1 VENAARVKAAVKIA
15 VSAVGRIKR
24 PAMAE
29 QILAEG
35 KADLIWMGRALIADP
50 YLPKKAQEGR
60 VAEIRECISCG
71 VCADRIRHG
80 DVMHCTTNPEAGRE
94 SEMRLLPTEKPRRV
108 VVVGGGPAGLEVAR
122 VAASRGHRV
131 SLVEKRPRLG
141 GQLRYAAAAPH
152 APEMERLADYLAHQ
166 AKAVGVEVRVSIAA
180 TPELLEELQAEV
192 VVVASG
198 ATSVVPSIPGSGLP
212 HVFTAH
218 QLLDGEVDS
227 RLGSRVAVIG
237 GGLTGVAAAEY
248 LLKRGH
254 EVFIVEMLDWIMAD
268 GHIVDRRTLTQEL
281 CERGVLI
288 LIKTRAEAIT
298 GRGVVLDRNGER
310 ETVPADSVV
319 VAVGVRSDRQLLA
332 QLDIERLEVHVIGDA
347 QTPRRIM
354 DALLEGAAV
363 GRQI

>member
-1 VENAARVKAAVKIA
+1 
-15 VSAVGRIKR
+15 
-24 PAMAE
+24 
-29 QILAEG
+29 
-35 KADLIWMGRALIADP
+35 
-50 YLPKKAQEGR
+50 
-60 VAEIRECISCG
+60 
-71 VCADRIRHG
+71 
-80 DVMHCTTNPEAGRE
+80 
-94 SEMRLLPTEKPRRV
+94 
-108 VVVGGGPAGLEVAR
+108 
-122 VAASRGHRV
+122 
-131 SLVEKRPRLG
+131 
-141 GQLRYAAAAPH
+141 
-152 APEMERLADYLAHQ
+152 
-166 AKAVGVEVRVSIAA
+166 
-180 TPELLEELQAEV
+180 
-192 VVVASG
+192 
-198 ATSVVPSIPGSGLP
+198 
-212 HVFTAH
+212 
-218 QLLDGEVDS
+218 
-227 RLGSRVAVIG
+227 VAVIG